1 MALGSQS
8 VLGISSNLSWDVI
21 EQMKDND
28 IKNQINP
35 ITKKIEANM
44 EKQTELTSLLTM
56 MTSLNTNFKN
66 LSDYS
71 TFQKRSSS
79 VEGSG
84 VKATAGEGLAI
95 QDIKINVKQLAQND
109 VNQVGLKFA

>member
-21 EQMKDND
+21 EQMKNND

-56 MTSLNTNFKN
+56 MTSLNKN
-66 LSDYS
+66 
-71 TFQKRSSS
+71 
-79 VEGSG
+79 
-84 VKATAGEGLAI
+84 
-95 QDIKINVKQLAQND
+95 
-109 VNQVGLKFA
+109 

>member
-35 ITKKIEANM
+35 ITKKIETNM

-79 VEGSG
+79 VPALLPWMTGSI
-84 VKATAGEGLAI
+84 L
-95 QDIKINVKQLAQND
+95 
-109 VNQVGLKFA
+109 